1 MNKQTYSPEQLQ
13 ALRNNPNVA
22 KCSTKSI
29 TYSKDFKLR
38 AVKAYYST
46 GQSPNTIFL
55 EAGFDLN
62 VIGRSRPKSCL
73 RDWKKIYKIQGE
85 TGLTIESRGKNGGRK
100 PKTKESKDIE
110 YLQTKIAYLEAEN
123 NFLRN
128 LKTKT
133 KN

>member
-1 MNKQTYSPEQLQ
+1 MSKRVYSPEQLQ
-13 ALRNNPNVA
+13 ALRDNPNVA
-22 KCSTKSI
+22 KCSNKSI
-29 TYSKDFKLR
+29 TYSKDFKIK
-38 AVKAYYST
+38 AVKAYYDT
-46 GQSPNTIFL
+46 GQSPNAIFL

-62 VIGRSRPKSCL
+62 VIGKGKPKSCL
-73 RDWKKIYKIQGE
+73 RDWKSIYKAKGE
-85 TGLTIESRGKNGGRK
+85 TGLNTEGRGKDGGRK

>member
-1 MNKQTYSPEQLQ
+1 MSKIMYSPEQLRS
-13 ALRNNPNVA
+13 LRSNPNVA
-22 KCSTKSI
+22 KCSNKSI
-29 TYSKDFKLR
+29 TYSKDFKIKT
-38 AVKAYYST
+38 VKAYYNT
-46 GQSPNTIFL
+46 GQSPNDIFL
-55 EAGFDLN
+55 EAGFDLG

-73 RDWKKIYKIQGE
+73 RDWKSIYKAKGE
-85 TGLTIESRGKNGGRK
+85 TGLNTESRGKNGGRK

-133 KN
+133 KH

>member
-1 MNKQTYSPEQLQ
+1 MYSPEQLQ
-13 ALRNNPNVA
+13 TLRSNPNVA
-22 KCSTKSI
+22 KCSAKSI
-29 TYSKDFKLR
+29 TYSKDFKIK
-38 AVKAYYST
+38 AVKAYYNT
-46 GQSPNTIFL
+46 GQSPNAIFL

-62 VIGRSRPKSCL
+62 VIGRSKPKSCL
-73 RDWKKIYKIQGE
+73 RDWKKIYKAQGE
-85 TGLTIESRGKNGGRK
+85 AGLNTESRGKNGGRK
-100 PKTKESKDIE
+100 AKTKESKDIE